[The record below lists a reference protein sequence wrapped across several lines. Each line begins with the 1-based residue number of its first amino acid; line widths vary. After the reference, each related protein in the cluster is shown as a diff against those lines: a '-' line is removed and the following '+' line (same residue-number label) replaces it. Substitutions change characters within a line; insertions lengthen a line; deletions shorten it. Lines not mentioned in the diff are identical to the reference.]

1 MSDIQCTITMILV
14 NVAILFQNEIMTSKN
29 IRSHR
34 LNILSQNMELLRI
47 LFDDVLI
54 HEPNTKEYIKGL
66 MYFYEKLTDAQDILL
81 PSFRQSIDKVMEVL
95 VNINR
100 LNLINEEA

>member
-1 MSDIQCTITMILV
+1 MILV
-14 NVAILFQNEIMTSKN
+14 NVAILFQNEIMTSNN